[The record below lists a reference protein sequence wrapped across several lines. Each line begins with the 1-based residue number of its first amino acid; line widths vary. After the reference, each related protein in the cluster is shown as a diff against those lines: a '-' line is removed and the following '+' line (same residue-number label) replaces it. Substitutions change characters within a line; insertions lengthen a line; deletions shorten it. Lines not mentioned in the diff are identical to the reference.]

1 MKTRITLSIKGMEC
15 PNCAMT
21 LESIEDKLPGV
32 LRAEASYRR
41 AEMQVEYDPARVSE
55 DQIREAVQ
63 KLGYTVV

>member
-1 MKTRITLSIKGMEC
+1 MKTHITLSIKGMEC

-41 AEMQVEYDPARVSE
+41 AELQVEYDTAKVSE
-55 DQIREAVQ
+55 DQIREAVRR
-63 KLGYTVV
+63 LGYTVA